1 MLQASKI
8 ACYNNEHMD
17 PTNNPDQQQPPAPT
31 PQTNP
36 MPGQQPLTH
45 YQQVEAQSREH
56 LAKNPLAS
64 MQDGEQ
70 ILADIHRHPFGII
83 SVYITSFIAFAA
95 ACGVILLLVPK
106 LLGSTS
112 DYNSNNVTV
121 GLIVVVMVLML
132 IGLTIMTI
140 VYWQNRWVLTSDSLT
155 QITQNGLFNRQ
166 TSQLSLGNLEDV
178 TAEQRGII
186 PSLFNFGTLRVET
199 AGEHSKFFFLYCPD
213 PNLYARKIL
222 MAREL
227 FLQNGGENR

>member
-1 MLQASKI
+1 
-8 ACYNNEHMD
+8 MD
-17 PTNNPDQQQPPAPT
+17 PTHNPDQSQPPQAPT
-31 PQTNP
+31 PQVNP
-36 MPGQQPLTH
+36 MPGQQPPTR
-45 YQQVEAQSREH
+45 YQQVEVESRRH
-56 LAKNPLAS
+56 LAQNPLAS
-64 MQDGEQ
+64 MQEGEE
-70 ILADIHRHPFGII
+70 ILADIHRHPFGIV

-106 LLGSTS
+106 LLGSNSSYSTS
-112 DYNSNNVTV
+112 NIAV
-121 GLIVVVMVLML
+121 GLIVVVLAFML

-227 FLQNGGENR
+227 FLQRGGENR

>member
-1 MLQASKI
+1 
-8 ACYNNEHMD
+8 MD
-17 PTNNPDQQQPPAPT
+17 PTHTPDQQQSPQAPT
-31 PQTNP
+31 PQVNAV
-36 MPGQQPLTH
+36 PGQQPLSR
-45 YQQVEAQSREH
+45 YQQVEAQSRQH
-56 LAKNPLAS
+56 LAQNPLAS
-64 MQDGEQ
+64 MQDGEE
-70 ILADIHRHPFGII
+70 ILADIHRHPFCIV
-83 SVYITSFIAFAA
+83 SVYVTSFIAFAA

-106 LLGSTS
+106 LLGS
-112 DYNSNNVTV
+112 NSSYSSSNVII
-121 GLIVVVMVLML
+121 GLIVAVLVLML

-227 FLQNGGENR
+227 FLQGGGENR

>member
-1 MLQASKI
+1 
-8 ACYNNEHMD
+8 MD
-17 PTNNPDQQQPPAPT
+17 PTQNPNQEPNQQPA

-36 MPGQQPLTH
+36 LPGQQPPTY
-45 YQQVEAQSREH
+45 YQQVEEQSKQH
-56 LAKNPLAS
+56 LMQNPLAS
-64 MQDGEQ
+64 MQEGEE
-70 ILADIHRHPFGII
+70 ILADIHRHPFGIL
-83 SVYITSFIAFAA
+83 SVYISSFVAFGA

-106 LLGSTS
+106 LLGTTS
-112 DYNSNNVTV
+112 NYSPTNISI
-121 GLIVVVMVLML
+121 GLIVVILVFML

-186 PSLFNFGTLRVET
+186 PSMFGFGTLRVET

-222 MAREL
+222 MAREI
-227 FLQNGGENR
+227 FLQRGGENR